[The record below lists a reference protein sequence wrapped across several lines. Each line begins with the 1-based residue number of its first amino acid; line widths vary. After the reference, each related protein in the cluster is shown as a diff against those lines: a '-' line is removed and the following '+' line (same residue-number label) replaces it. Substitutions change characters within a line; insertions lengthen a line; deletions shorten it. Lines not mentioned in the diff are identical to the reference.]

1 MTTIFCNKRIAISA
15 VSVLASLF
23 VVASPA
29 TPVAATTLPM
39 SGTITAGGVPL
50 PAGTMQVAF
59 VQYPTSAACGGQTGN
74 VGVAMVGA
82 NGAFSFN
89 ADFSTTSSYR
99 VVFRPMS
106 TAPRTS
112 LWRLF
117 KDGAPEG
124 VTQFGQGTCINQAGG
139 SRNNINLATSVEG
152 VGVSGTLSTSSGS
165 PVTTAAGI
173 ALAANNLNY
182 WTQTGNGYIVRVSEN
197 GVWDFSG
204 IDKNQPNLFLQVS
217 AGSVVYSVKKT
228 GNTYELIPHDSACG
242 DACKF
247 PIGTTDISNINLKLP
262 VTGMISGT
270 ISGPNGPVGQSQ
282 VCAVAYKD
290 GGSAMN
296 MYSLEAGRSCTNASG
311 EYSLGLTYSSY
322 RLQFQNNGS
331 APFKSEWFDNVSN
344 ASGYSGAT
352 VITLG
357 TTGNLTATRTIN
369 PVIEEGK
376 YIRGRITAS
385 DGQNVSGASVS
396 AMLVNPETSMTIGVG
411 GTTTGSDGAYT
422 LAGLEAGTYMLM
434 ASHPDYGMLFL
445 GGTRE
450 NATQITIASNSPGAT
465 DRNIS
470 FPRGYALEGT
480 ISTGDNSE
488 ARICAAAYRISES
501 AMGWGEFV
509 SSNCFTAPG
518 PWRLKGL
525 KSGSYR
531 IRFDA
536 QTGNLRSVFLG
547 GTTDFNN
554 ATITEVTTADISNVN
569 VTIPAGKSIS
579 GKIVNTDPSPVQS
592 ACVSA
597 FKQDDSGWGYGMW
610 AGSSCT
616 TTTGEYVIRGLEDG
630 TYKLRI
636 ESPMNSDYSP
646 GFHSA
651 GGTPV
656 KSADEAQLFT
666 LGNSVTNL
674 NQTLMTGPKFTGTI
688 KDGSTPA
695 SQVCVNA
702 FKKTGSFGWGEWSG
716 SSCSGNDGKIS
727 LRGLSAGDYTFE
739 VRPNAGSYQSGWY
752 VQNST
757 TTQSSSSATL
767 RTIAT
772 TNVDLGDI
780 LLVSGKKATGRIVN
794 SDGNPVSGVCIGALK
809 DSPFGWGE
817 WAGSACT
824 QNDGR
829 FTVRGLDPTA
839 SYRFRADAWAGDY
852 KPGFITSSGGTI
864 NPDFTTIN
872 AISASNDVALGDV
885 TIATGPSISGTV
897 TSGSNEPES
906 NVCVSAHDP
915 VTLMWKASAC
925 SQSNGKFSLRGLDVG
940 EYKLSWWSQKPLLTN
955 GWYKQTSSGPTQSTD
970 SADAGTLELPAGGLS
985 NLQIRMANGGK
996 LFGSVTGSSSKDL
1009 CVAAWTEPSSGA
1021 RDNAAATACVNEEM
1035 KFELK
1040 GLTPGTDYYIQIFKK
1055 GTDGSQITQNSPS
1068 TNAPLRTGGSAI
1080 TISVS

>member
-1 MTTIFCNKRIAISA
+1 
-15 VSVLASLF
+15 
-23 VVASPA
+23 
-29 TPVAATTLPM
+29 
-39 SGTITAGGVPL
+39 
-50 PAGTMQVAF
+50 MQVAF

-173 ALAANNLNY
+173 ALAASNLNY

-247 PIGTTDISNINLKLP
+247 PIGTTDISSINLKLP

-344 ASGYSGAT
+344 TSGYSGAT

-411 GTTTGSDGAYT
+411 GTSTDSDGAYT
-422 LAGLEAGTYMLM
+422 LAGLEAGSYMLM
-434 ASHPDYGMLFL
+434 ASHPDYGMLYL
-445 GGTRE
+445 GGSRE

-666 LGNSVTNL
+666 LGNSVSNL

-688 KDGSTPA
+688 KDGSTPV

-702 FKKTGSFGWGEWSG
+702 FKKAGSFGWGEWSG

-727 LRGLSAGDYTFE
+727 LRGLNAGDYTFE

-757 TTQSSSSATL
+757 TNQNSSSATL

-772 TNVDLGDI
+772 ANVDLGDI
-780 LLVSGKKATGRIVN
+780 LLISGKKATGRIVN

-955 GWYKQTSSGPTQSTD
+955 GWYRQTSSGPTQSTD

-1068 TNAPLRTGGSAI
+1068 TDAPLRTGGSAI

>member
-1 MTTIFCNKRIAISA
+1 MKRIFTNKRLAATTISA
-15 VSVLASLF
+15 MASLF
-23 VVASPA
+23 IVASPA
-29 TPVAATTLPM
+29 TPVAATTLTM
-39 SGTITAGGVPL
+39 SGTITAGGAPI

-59 VQYPTSAACGGQTGN
+59 VQYPTSTACGGLSGT

-82 NGAFSFN
+82 NGTFSHN
-89 ADFSTTSSYR
+89 LDFSIPSSYR

-117 KDGAPEG
+117 KAGTPAG
-124 VTQFGQGTCINQAGG
+124 VTQFAMSSCLAQSGG
-139 SRNNINLATSVEG
+139 SRNDINLATSVEG
-152 VGVSGTLSTSSGS
+152 VNLSGTLSTSSGS
-165 PVTTAAGI
+165 AVATTSSI
-173 ALAANNLNY
+173 VLSRSVNNYL
-182 WTQTGNGYIVRVSEN
+182 THGDGYIVRVS
-197 GVWDFSG
+197 DSG
-204 IDKNQPNLFLQVS
+204 IWDLSGVDKSQPNLYMQVNV
-217 AGSVVYSVKKT
+217 GGVIYSVKRV
-228 GNTYELIPHDSACG
+228 GSNYEVIPYDSTCG

-247 PIGTTDISNINLKLP
+247 PIGTTDISSINLKLP
-262 VTGMISGT
+262 VTGLISGT
-270 ISGPNGPVGQSQ
+270 ISGPDGPVGQSQ
-282 VCAVAYKD
+282 VCAVVYKD

-311 EYSLGLTYSSY
+311 EYSLGVTYGSY

-357 TTGNLTATRTIN
+357 TTGNLTPTRTIN

-376 YIRGRITAS
+376 YIRGRITDS

-396 AMLVNPETSMTIGVG
+396 AMLVSPETSMTIGVG
-411 GTTTGSDGAYT
+411 GTQTGSDGSYS

-434 ASHPDYGMLFL
+434 ASHPDYGMLYL
-445 GGTRE
+445 GGSRD
-450 NATQITIASNSPGAT
+450 NATQITITSNSPGST

-470 FPRGYALEGT
+470 FPRGYALEGS

-488 ARICAAAYRISES
+488 ARICAAAYRTSES

-531 IRFDA
+531 VRFDA

-554 ATITEVTTADISNVN
+554 ATITEITTADISNVN

-616 TTTGEYVIRGLEDG
+616 STTGEYVIRGLEDG
-630 TYKLRI
+630 IYRLRI

-646 GFHSA
+646 GFHSS

-656 KSADEAQLFT
+656 KSADDAQLFT
-666 LGNSVTNL
+666 LGNSVANL

-688 KDGSTPA
+688 KDGATPV

-702 FKKTGSFGWGEWSG
+702 FKKAGSFGWGEWSG

-757 TTQSSSSATL
+757 TNQNSSSATL

-772 TNVDLGDI
+772 ANVDLGDI
-780 LLVSGKKATGRIVN
+780 LLISGKKATGRIVN

-824 QNDGR
+824 QNDGK
-829 FTVRGLDPTA
+829 FTVRGLDPSA
-839 SYRFRADAWAGDY
+839 SYRFRADVWTGDY
-852 KPGFITSSGGTI
+852 KPGFITSSGNSIT
-864 NPDFTTIN
+864 PDFTTVN
-872 AISASNDVALGDV
+872 AVSAANDITLGDV

-897 TSGSNEPES
+897 TSGTNEPEA

-915 VTLMWKASAC
+915 VTLMWKASSC

-940 EYKLSWWSQKPLLTN
+940 DYKLSWWSQKPLLTN
-955 GWYKQTSSGPTQSTD
+955 GWYRETSSGPTQATN
-970 SADAGTLELPAGGLS
+970 SADADPLALPSSGIS
-985 NLQIRMANGGK
+985 NLSIRMANGGK
-996 LFGSVTGSSSKDL
+996 LFGSVTGSTSRDL
-1009 CVAAWTEPSSGA
+1009 CVAAWTEPSSGT
-1021 RDNAAATACVNEEM
+1021 RDNAAATACVNDEL

-1040 GLTPGTDYYIQIFKK
+1040 GLTPNTNYYLQIFKK
-1055 GTDGSQITQNSPS
+1055 GTDGSPITQNSPS
-1068 TNAPLRTGGSAI
+1068 TDTPLQTGGSAI